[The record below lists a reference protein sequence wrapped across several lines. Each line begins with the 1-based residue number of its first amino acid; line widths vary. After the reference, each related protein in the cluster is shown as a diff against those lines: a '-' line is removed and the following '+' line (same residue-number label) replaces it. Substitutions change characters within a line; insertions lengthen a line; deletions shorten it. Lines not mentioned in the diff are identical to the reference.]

1 MSTPAQPPVEQLHAA
16 LAILSTT
23 YASIEM
29 VMGGDPPAEMKT
41 FADVDCHTLT
51 PSTCAFIAA
60 DALEMAI
67 DSSSPF
73 FRQILQRQVENL
85 RSLACSL
92 LADEQR
98 GGGDR

>member
-41 FADVDCHTLT
+41 FANVDCDTLT
-51 PSTCAFIAA
+51 PSTCAFVAA
-60 DALEMAI
+60 DALEMALDTI
-67 DSSSPF
+67 KDLF
-73 FRQILQRQVENL
+73 YRRIIERQVEGL
-85 RSLACSL
+85 RSLGRCL
-92 LADEQR
+92 LANEAPK
-98 GGGDR
+98 